1 MCIVHAYVLT
11 IIINGFY
18 FYFLLNFFL
27 NGRTI
32 FIVKVKTLSIGKLCF
47 LPQDLF
53 RMKSLKKSIAKQEAL
68 TAQRVEKRKEAKEV
82 CA

>member
-1 MCIVHAYVLT
+1 M
-11 IIINGFY
+11 
-18 FYFLLNFFL
+18 
-27 NGRTI
+27 
-32 FIVKVKTLSIGKLCF
+32 GKLCF